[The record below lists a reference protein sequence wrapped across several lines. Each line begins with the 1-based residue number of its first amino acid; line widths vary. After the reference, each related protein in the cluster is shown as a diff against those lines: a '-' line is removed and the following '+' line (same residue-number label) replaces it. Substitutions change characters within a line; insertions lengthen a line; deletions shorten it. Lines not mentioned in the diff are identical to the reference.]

1 MREQNMYGYGHGIHY
16 TYVGSTVL
24 RIFYQLTYTYI
35 TYTYMHNYSKQ
46 NKSPQRNRRNL
57 HEKFSNT
64 KELKVLP
71 LCFRQGRIYNEENKN

>member
-1 MREQNMYGYGHGIHY
+1 MREHNMYGYGHGIHY
-16 TYVGSTVL
+16 NYVGSTVL
-24 RIFYQLTYTYI
+24 RIFYQLTY

-71 LCFRQGRIYNEENKN
+71 LWFCQGGIYNEENKN